1 MFAYDRGWIRKIEE
15 AIRNGLTA
23 EAAVEK
29 VQSDTRARM
38 LRQTDPYLRERLHD
52 LDDLA
57 HRLIRE
63 LMGREHGPG
72 LDELPQDAIVV
83 GRNMGAA
90 ELLDYGRD
98 RIRGLVLEEGGPTS
112 HVTIVARALGIP
124 TSDLWMISSA
134 WPMAATRSSWMATP
148 AKCTCARPPIW
159 KTPMRKKSASV
170 RGDRPS
176 TGACAT
182 SRPSRGT
189 VSTSRFR

>member
-1 MFAYDRGWIRKIEE
+1 MSVVTNLIAEDTDQETARLEGAINRLRLSIDDLLASGEIAAMGEHREVLEAYRMFAYDRGWIRKIED
-15 AIRNGLTA
+15 AIKNGLTA

-72 LDELPQDAIVV
+72 IGELPQDAIIV

-112 HVTIVARALGIP
+112 HVTIVARRARN
-124 TSDLWMISSA
+124 SD
-134 WPMAATRSSWMATP
+134 
-148 AKCTCARPPIW
+148 
-159 KTPMRKKSASV
+159 
-170 RGDRPS
+170 
-176 TGACAT
+176 
-182 SRPSRGT
+182 SRAG
-189 VSTSRFR
+189 